1 MNSESSSTTTSIPCV
16 KCTEGD
22 GSFFRLENTRLAGYC
37 IKCFPKVIQHK
48 FASSLGRNRV
58 FKTPDQRNAL
68 LVFTT
73 KKQLESLQL
82 LKLTFKA
89 ISGPEDHRILKL
101 DAKVLVLFEDLIDS
115 VELKK
120 QLNLL
125 KIFLIKQ
132 KFYSKW
138 NWRFG
143 HLAAIFNKFED
154 FSKEFGRDGIDGE
167 ENLEKFSNLISNCRS
182 PSVRLELLRLIRT
195 KLLAKYA
202 SYFGFPSVLLS
213 ENADQ
218 LATETINSLCFGRGS
233 SIFDISSVVDDRLL
247 SHSLPF
253 VNHSIQFIRP
263 LRDISCK
270 ELVALDRIESCED
283 IEENGIDT
291 KINGIIKEE
300 NSVQSLAKDF
310 IETLR
315 DNGFPATISTILSV
329 SSKIESE
336 RNGQI
341 CTLCFCRFQREENEI
356 NKSLFLLKLCQP
368 CLSIF
373 EDIENEGINLL
384 REIVNLKKI

>member
-101 DAKVLVLFEDLIDS
+101 DAK
-115 VELKK
+115 
-120 QLNLL
+120 
-125 KIFLIKQ
+125 
-132 KFYSKW
+132 
-138 NWRFG
+138 
-143 HLAAIFNKFED
+143 
-154 FSKEFGRDGIDGE
+154 
-167 ENLEKFSNLISNCRS
+167 LEKFSNLISNCRS

-291 KINGIIKEE
+291 KINGIIKGR
-300 NSVQSLAKDF
+300 K
-310 IETLR
+310 
-315 DNGFPATISTILSV
+315 
-329 SSKIESE
+329 
-336 RNGQI
+336 
-341 CTLCFCRFQREENEI
+341 
-356 NKSLFLLKLCQP
+356 
-368 CLSIF
+368 
-373 EDIENEGINLL
+373 
-384 REIVNLKKI
+384 

>member
-1 MNSESSSTTTSIPCV
+1 MNSEGSSTTTSAISCV

-22 GSFFRLENTRLAGYC
+22 GSFFRLENTKLAGYC

-58 FKTPDQRNAL
+58 FKTPEQRNAL
-68 LVFTT
+68 L
-73 KKQLESLQL
+73 
-82 LKLTFKA
+82 
-89 ISGPEDHRILKL
+89 
-101 DAKVLVLFEDLIDS
+101 VLVLFEDLVDS
-115 VELKK
+115 VELNK

-132 KFYSKW
+132 KFYSQW

-154 FSKEFGRDGIDGE
+154 FPKEFERNEGIDGE

-182 PSVRLELLRLIRT
+182 PSVRIELLRLIRT
-195 KLLAKYA
+195 KLLSNYA
-202 SYFGFPSVLLS
+202 AYFNFPSVLLS

-233 SIFDISSVVDDRLL
+233 SVFDISSVIDDRL
-247 SHSLPF
+247 SPNSLPF

-263 LRDISCK
+263 LRDISYK
-270 ELVALDRIESCED
+270 ELEALDRIESGEN
-283 IEENGIDT
+283 IEENGINT
-291 KINGIIKEE
+291 RINGIIKEE

-310 IETLR
+310 IESLR

-341 CTLCFCRFQREENEI
+341 CTLCFGRFQIEEREEI
-356 NKSLFLLKLCQP
+356 KNKSCLFLLKICQP

-384 REIVNLKKI
+384 QEIDNL